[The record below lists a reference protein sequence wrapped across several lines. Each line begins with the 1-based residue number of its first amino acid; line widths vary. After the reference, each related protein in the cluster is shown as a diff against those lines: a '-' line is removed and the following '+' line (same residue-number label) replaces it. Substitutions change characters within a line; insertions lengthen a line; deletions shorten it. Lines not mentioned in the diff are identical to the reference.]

1 MSKATRQA
9 ETDEVSAAFHVALTQ
24 IGAQTTAEALA
35 LWADVPVERRAATA
49 GAWLRKAITLVM
61 SRRRQSRDL
70 ARAYYRLARA
80 LQTGR
85 TVADPYHPEPSY
97 VTLADL
103 RREFAEL
110 AGNYQPP
117 TEQGDEAATVADGE
131 ASSARQAE
139 NDTPQDAPGQAPGS
153 TSGQALDSEGG
164 ETLEA
169 AGTDAEDQ
177 DDEDDPDWERILVE
191 ELEGLREE
199 EERVERQAE
208 EELRIALEALGTANL
223 DRRMT
228 LEDADPDEAHR
239 QAGAQQ
245 AAAASRVAMNGG
257 RSANWT
263 HMSRDRR
270 ALGYVRLSRTGTPCG
285 WCAMLISRG
294 PVYKS
299 RESATFNDGDRYHD
313 NCHCYAMPVW
323 SRDQYQSSEL
333 TALSR
338 QYEAL
343 WPEVTKGHSGKAAVT
358 VWRRFIRSKQ
368 RAAAQ
373 EARQST
379 DTAPEA

>member
-1 MSKATRQA
+1 MTRKTKQA
-9 ETDEVSAAFHVALTQ
+9 ETDEVSAAYHEALTQ
-24 IGAQTTAEALA
+24 IGAKTTAEALS
-35 LWADVPVERRAATA
+35 LWAEVPVDGRAATV
-49 GAWLRKAITLVM
+49 GGWLRKAITLVM

-80 LQTGR
+80 LQTGS
-85 TVADPYHPEPSY
+85 TVADPYHPEPDH

-110 AGNYQPP
+110 AGTYEAPAERPSDPP
-117 TEQGDEAATVADGE
+117 PADE
-131 ASSARQAE
+131 SRS
-139 NDTPQDAPGQAPGS
+139 PSP
-153 TSGQALDSEGG
+153 
-164 ETLEA
+164 
-169 AGTDAEDQ
+169 AGTDGDETSPPDNASASPAEPV
-177 DDEDDPDWERILVE
+177 DDEEDDWDRILVE
-191 ELEGLREE
+191 ELEGLRDE

-208 EELRIALEALGTANL
+208 EELRLVLEALGTSNL

-228 LEDADPDEAHR
+228 VEDANPDDAHR

-257 RSANWT
+257 RSSNWT

-299 RESATFNDGDRYHD
+299 RESALFNDGDKYHD
-313 NCHCYAMPVW
+313 NCHCYAMPIW
-323 SRDQYQSSEL
+323 NRDQYQSSEL

-343 WPEVTKGHSGKAAVT
+343 WPKVTKGHTGKAAVT
-358 VWRRFIRSKQ
+358 VWRRFIRAKQ
-368 RAAAQ
+368 REARQAAAQ